1 MMEPEY
7 MWPSSPASTWALSSS
22 AVTLL
27 DEPIPNN
34 KTDVL
39 PPAAVAWDCGDDDAA
54 AVPSASDERTRRIAS
69 IAVISGNWNDKTV
82 VRVDRGRRYELSD
95 CELIY
100 QKIRQRQTRNT
111 YLHAEENGPV

>member
-1 MMEPEY
+1 

-34 KTDVL
+34 KTEPL
-39 PPAAVAWDCGDDDAA
+39 PPAAVAWDCGDEDAA

-69 IAVISGNWNDKTV
+69 IAVISGNWKDKKGRAGRSGSIGVDEAIGVTV
-82 VRVDRGRRYELSD
+82 S
-95 CELIY
+95 
-100 QKIRQRQTRNT
+100 
-111 YLHAEENGPV
+111 